1 MTSQYLTRDDIL
13 NFKDIQTK
21 EITVPDHIPAWG
33 GKTLLIKQLSRGE
46 QDTYLKRQF
55 GSIKTSQDAKA
66 KSQQF
71 TDVSIYGH
79 DAWLCQRGI
88 VVDES
93 GTRMFTDADIKTL
106 NEHNGEAIGWVA
118 AEIVKFSGMDADAK
132 IAKGETTSEEVV
144 QEDVK
149 NS

>member
-13 NFKDIQTK
+13 GFKDIQTK
-21 EITVPDHIPAWG
+21 EITVPEHIPAWG
-33 GKTLLIKQLSRGE
+33 GKVLVIKQLTRGE

-55 GSIKTSQDAKA
+55 GSIKTSQDQKA
-66 KSQQF
+66 KQQQF

-79 DAWLCQRGI
+79 DAWLCVRGI
-88 VVDES
+88 CIDAS
-93 GTRMFTDADIKTL
+93 GNRMFTDADTAKL

-132 IAKGETTSEEVV
+132 VARGEASPEQVIEE
-144 QEDVK
+144 DIK